1 MARID
6 LVNVLYTKTIDPLKF
21 NYDNLMA
28 PPLYSLLSYQDV
40 FELQK
45 IASSLRLSSKPKE
58 KYKLID
64 KIMISRGFKFL
75 ASGTNRVIYKH
86 LEIPSIIVKVALD
99 RVGLSDNPNEYKNQ
113 YFIRPFCTKCFEVSP
128 CGAIGVFERVQP
140 IVNMVEFKLIAE
152 DVFNMLIEHIIGKY
166 VLDDIGSN
174 FFMNYGIREGW
185 GPVLLDYPYL
195 YELDNTKLIC
205 NAILETGI
213 CGGEIDYDN
222 GFNELHCTKCGKH
235 YFARDLGQYIENNN
249 ITVSKGDREDMKLEI
264 VTGNGIVLD
273 VIEEQKTTSTIKPTT
288 DARNGNIEIVR
299 PSDKVYDKHQ
309 KKQTQPATT
318 TAENN
323 VVVETGASAVTQ
335 DQANIL
341 AKLMSGGYSDDKSNQ
356 KKSKPKDKETKPYY
370 SYNGEN
376 KNVSSDD
383 LSTGEVEPC
392 LKCEIPNQH
401 QLPPADNTVK
411 EAGPTNTPMEP
422 ETVEVITCNKVE
434 LAGTVDTKSSSE
446 DLSSAY

>member
-6 LVNVLYTKTIDPLKF
+6 LLAALYTKSIDPLKF
-21 NYDNLMA
+21 NYDSLMA
-28 PPLYSLLSYQDV
+28 PPLYSLLSFQDV
-40 FELQK
+40 FELHK
-45 IASSLRLSSKPKE
+45 VASSLRLSSKPKE

-64 KIMISRGFKFL
+64 KIMLPRGFKFL

-99 RVGLSDNPNEYKNQ
+99 RVGLSDNPNEYRNQ

-128 CGAIGVFERVQP
+128 CGTVGIFERVQP

-195 YELDNTKLIC
+195 YELDNAKLVC
-205 NAILETGI
+205 NAMLETGI

-264 VTGNGIVLD
+264 VMGDGTVVD

-288 DARNGNIEIVR
+288 DDRKRNVEIVR
-299 PSDKVYDKHQ
+299 PSDKVYEKSHQ
-309 KKQTQPATT
+309 KKHQTQPATA

-335 DQANIL
+335 DQADIL
-341 AKLMSGGYSDDKSNQ
+341 AKLMSGGYSDDKTNQ
-356 KKSKPKDKETKPYY
+356 NKSQPKETKPRYY

-392 LKCEIPNQH
+392 LKRDQH

-411 EAGPTNTPMEP
+411 EAGPINEPMEP
-422 ETVEVITCNKVE
+422 VEVITCNKVE
-434 LAGTVDTKSSSE
+434 LAATVDNKSSDE